1 MNTTLT
7 TAFAAAGIGIGAL
20 AVGSAALAQEDGSS
34 DDDTTVEVPAEPAP
48 EEDVTAP
55 SEERA
60 PGDSRRGGPAGLV
73 DGEGRDG
80 RCGGGS
86 LSTAAETIGMETE
99 ELEAAVES
107 GQSIADVAT
116 SNGVDPQAV
125 VDAMVEHSS
134 ERLAE
139 KVEAGELTEE
149 EAVARLSEK
158 VAESSD
164 RVDGESPDDDN

>member
-20 AVGSAALAQEDGSS
+20 AVGSAALAQDDGSS
-34 DDDTTVEVPAEPAP
+34 DDDTTVEAPAEPADDGLEP
-48 EEDVTAP
+48 IA
-55 SEERA
+55 
-60 PGDSRRGGPAGLV
+60 DSGEGRRGGPAGLV
-73 DGEGRDG
+73 GGEGRGG

-86 LSTAAETIGMETE
+86 LSTAAETIGMDVE

-125 VDAMVEHSS
+125 VDAMVDHHS
-134 ERLAE
+134 ERVAD

-149 EAVARLSEK
+149 EAAEKLAEK
-158 VAESSD
+158 VERATAE
-164 RVDGESPDDDN
+164 VNGESDDDS

>member
-20 AVGSAALAQEDGSS
+20 AVGSAALAQDDGSS
-34 DDDTTVEVPAEPAP
+34 DDDTPVEVPAEPAAEP
-48 EEDVTAP
+48 ADDGE
-55 SEERA
+55 
-60 PGDSRRGGPAGLV
+60 GRRGGPAGLV
-73 DGEGRDG
+73 DGEGRGG

-86 LSTAAETIGMETE
+86 LSTAAETIGMDVD
-99 ELEAAVES
+99 ELAAAVES

-125 VDAMVEHSS
+125 VDAMVDHYS
-134 ERLAE
+134 ERVAD

-149 EAVARLSEK
+149 EAAEKLAEK
-158 VAESSD
+158 VERATAE
-164 RVDGESPDDDN
+164 VNGESDDDS